1 MHQWL
6 IKLSR
11 ITSARFV
18 RLQLNPSYSA
28 LFAKGTIFGCLLF
41 FIVFSSIPLVA
52 SLYCLYLMIALFKTD
67 AVVVNAAQGC
77 FDYKLDGE
85 VRLNDQHY
93 VLKTVDKVWAQFF
106 VKLSF
111 ECGHSVLLWRDS
123 CDEREYRHFLANL
136 QRARE
141 IS

>member
-1 MHQWL
+1 
-6 IKLSR
+6 
-11 ITSARFV
+11 
-18 RLQLNPSYSA
+18 
-28 LFAKGTIFGCLLF
+28 
-41 FIVFSSIPLVA
+41 
-52 SLYCLYLMIALFKTD
+52 MISLFKTD

-85 VRLNDQHY
+85 VRLNDQRY

-136 QRARE
+136 QRSRE
-141 IS
+141 IN

>member
-18 RLQLNPSYSA
+18 RLQLTPSYSA

-85 VRLNDQHY
+85 VRLNDQPY

-123 CDEREYRHFLANL
+123 CDEREYRYFLANL